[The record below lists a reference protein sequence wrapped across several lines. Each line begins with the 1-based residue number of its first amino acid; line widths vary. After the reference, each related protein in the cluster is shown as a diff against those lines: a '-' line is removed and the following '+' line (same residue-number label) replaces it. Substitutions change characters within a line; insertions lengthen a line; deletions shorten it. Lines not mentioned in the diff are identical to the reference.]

1 MIYKIIGKLDDNL
14 IEHIPQEL
22 IDCWRTG
29 LCLIAVAEEEDDLI
43 GVTAFMMPY
52 GSGKNVILSYV
63 YVAEAYR
70 RQGIATALVL
80 KTIDMLAVKGFKTV
94 RAIMS
99 CNNMDETVILF
110 LKSLQFDDKNETAN
124 YVSFVLGKI
133 KESEL
138 YKKLVCEE
146 ALISRVKS
154 FQEVT
159 STQIEE
165 FKLQLWKQQNV
176 TVIGDF
182 DQDMACFYMQDERI
196 VAISDYLQT
205 SIFEISRSNIY
216 ALQELDAQIAFPSML
231 VYFINRALETKSE
244 DTIIRMFVYEKSE
257 YRGLTLTVGEDIT
270 IEPVVVYE
278 REA

>member
-1 MIYKIIGKLDDNL
+1 MIYKIIEKLDDNL

-43 GVTAFMMPY
+43 GVTSFMMPY

-110 LKSLQFDDKNETAN
+110 
-124 YVSFVLGKI
+124 
-133 KESEL
+133 
-138 YKKLVCEE
+138 
-146 ALISRVKS
+146 
-154 FQEVT
+154 
-159 STQIEE
+159 
-165 FKLQLWKQQNV
+165 
-176 TVIGDF
+176 
-182 DQDMACFYMQDERI
+182 
-196 VAISDYLQT
+196 
-205 SIFEISRSNIY
+205 
-216 ALQELDAQIAFPSML
+216 
-231 VYFINRALETKSE
+231 
-244 DTIIRMFVYEKSE
+244 
-257 YRGLTLTVGEDIT
+257 
-270 IEPVVVYE
+270 
-278 REA
+278 